1 MPLQNRVTPE
11 GEIIATPHR
20 GTLMGNRGGRLHDDN
35 KQLGARR
42 WASNRWIAC
51 ALAFRGRKR
60 EVMAPG
66 QYTELFFLDE
76 ATALAAGHR
85 PCFECRRGD
94 AIRFTTHWIA
104 ARGITGKVSADDIDH
119 ALHTDRIRRDGSKAT
134 FPARLGEIPDGTIV
148 RWDGLPCLVF
158 AGRIAVWTPAGYT
171 HPQRFDAEV
180 VAEVLTPRAIV
191 EVIRAG
197 YLPDLHESVLS
208 FT

>member
-35 KQLGARR
+35 KRLGPKR
-42 WASNRWIAC
+42 WVSGRWIAC
-51 ALAFRGRKR
+51 ALQFRGRKR

-76 ATALAAGHR
+76 ATALSAGHR

-104 ARGITGKVSADDIDH
+104 ARGETGKVTADDIDH
-119 ALHTDRIRRDGSKAT
+119 VLHVDRMRRDGTKAT
-134 FPARLGEIPDGTIV
+134 FPARLGELPDGTFV
-148 RWDGLPCLVF
+148 RWDGVPCLVF
-158 AGRIAVWTPAGYT
+158 AGLIIGWTPAGYT
-171 HPQRFDAEV
+171 HPQRFDRDMT
-180 VAEVLTPRAIV
+180 AEVLTPRTIV